1 MLPPLRGQL
10 TTPREGAGQLP
21 AFLLDQGQLPNA
33 TKQGEPMNQAILPL
47 AITMMAGPQ
56 IMSAIIFVTASKP
69 IKVSASFIAGVA
81 IATTVDVAIALAA
94 VALFGNSVSLGD
106 SSENGSTGHI
116 IQYLLVGALVALAVK
131 NYLGRE
137 TAEPPKWLGSL
148 QRADSKKALITGLL
162 VIFLMPSDII
172 IMLTVAVNL
181 VQSGSGF
188 LDALPFIGAT
198 ILVAALPI
206 LLFLLFHRRAQQ
218 FMPKVRDWMNANSW
232 LVNIIVCGVF
242 IALIVL

>member
-1 MLPPLRGQL
+1 
-10 TTPREGAGQLP
+10 
-21 AFLLDQGQLPNA
+21 
-33 TKQGEPMNQAILPL
+33 MNQAILPL

-69 IKVSASFIAGVA
+69 LKVSASFIVGVA
-81 IATTVDVAIALAA
+81 IATTVGVAIALAA
-94 VALFGNSVSLGD
+94 VSLLGNSIPLGD
-106 SSENGSTGHI
+106 SSDSGSTGHV

-162 VIFLMPSDII
+162 VILLMPSDII

-181 VQSGSGF
+181 VQSGAGF
-188 LDALPFIGAT
+188 LAALPFIGAT
-198 ILVAALPI
+198 ILVAAFPL
-206 LLFLLFHRRAQQ
+206 LLFLLFHTRAQK
-218 FMPKVRDWMNANSW
+218 FMPKVRDWMNATSW

>member
-1 MLPPLRGQL
+1 
-10 TTPREGAGQLP
+10 
-21 AFLLDQGQLPNA
+21 
-33 TKQGEPMNQAILPL
+33 
-47 AITMMAGPQ
+47 
-56 IMSAIIFVTASKP
+56 
-69 IKVSASFIAGVA
+69 
-81 IATTVDVAIALAA
+81 
-94 VALFGNSVSLGD
+94 
-106 SSENGSTGHI
+106 
-116 IQYLLVGALVALAVK
+116 VK

-162 VIFLMPSDII
+162 VILLMPSDII

-181 VQSGSGF
+181 VQSGGGF
-188 LDALPFIGAT
+188 LAALPFIGAT

-242 IALIVL
+242 IALIIL